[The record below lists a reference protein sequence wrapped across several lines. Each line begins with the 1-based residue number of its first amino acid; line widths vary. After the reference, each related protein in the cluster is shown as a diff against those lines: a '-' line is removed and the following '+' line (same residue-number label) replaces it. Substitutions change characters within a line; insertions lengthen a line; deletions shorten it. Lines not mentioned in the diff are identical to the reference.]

1 MGEKMESIQKC
12 EFCGRE
18 FTSQK
23 IVRVV
28 RNSRHV
34 FCSVGC
40 FICWRYQR
48 PSSQGHAFYNLHT
61 VRVPGE
67 QLNSV
72 LAEILPDAGGTQNA
86 DLGQKG
92 QTNDGA

>member
-1 MGEKMESIQKC
+1 MQSVNKC

-28 RNSRHV
+28 QNAHHI

-40 FICWRYQR
+40 FICWRYNR
-48 PSSQGHAFYNLHT
+48 PSSQGHAFYEIHT

-67 QLNSV
+67 KLHTV
-72 LAEILPDAGGTQNA
+72 LDEILPDSDPSRKGTE
-86 DLGQKG
+86 
-92 QTNDGA
+92 

>member
-1 MGEKMESIQKC
+1 MESINKC

-28 RNSRHV
+28 QNIRHI

-40 FICWRYQR
+40 FICWRYNR
-48 PSSQGHAFYNLHT
+48 PSSQGHAFYNVHT

-67 QLNSV
+67 QLEAA
-72 LAEILPDAGGTQNA
+72 LTEIEADAKPS
-86 DLGQKG
+86 QKG
-92 QTNDGA
+92 QE